1 MRKLT
6 RRLGAETVSELT
18 RALIAKAVTERRF
31 RPRAARIDS
40 TVVEADVRYP
50 TDDGLALQGARALAA
65 QGRRL
70 ARRSGSRGRRCAIA
84 RAPLAGG

>member
-1 MRKLT
+1 
-6 RRLGAETVSELT
+6 
-18 RALIAKAVTERRF
+18 
-31 RPRAARIDS
+31 
-40 TVVEADVRYP
+40 VRYP